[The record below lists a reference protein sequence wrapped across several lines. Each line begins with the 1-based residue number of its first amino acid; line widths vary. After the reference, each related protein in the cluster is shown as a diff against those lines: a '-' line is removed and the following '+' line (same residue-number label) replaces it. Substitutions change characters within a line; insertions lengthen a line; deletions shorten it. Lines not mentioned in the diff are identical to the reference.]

1 MSNSRQYKVSATPLA
16 HPIRLWAANYVWTTR
31 RWFSLARDNR
41 VRAAIRKGG
50 LCTRRRAQGGRMVS
64 SEAEK
69 RFNVGDPDWQLIHI
83 GNARAERIMRI
94 SFDGASR

>member
-1 MSNSRQYKVSATPLA
+1 
-16 HPIRLWAANYVWTTR
+16 
-31 RWFSLARDNR
+31 
-41 VRAAIRKGG
+41 
-50 LCTRRRAQGGRMVS
+50 MVS
-64 SEAEK
+64 SENEK